1 MTKISTYLGFCIR
14 AGKIAFGIN
23 RIEAQKR
30 AYLLIADGNL
40 GKNSLKVM
48 VKEKDRLNCSF
59 IVTENGLLGE
69 LAHRPTVKAVAI
81 LDENLAMAIVN
92 EAKQKPQFKFYSGG
106 EN

>member
-1 MTKISTYLGFCIR
+1 MTKISTYIGFCIR
-14 AGKIAFGIN
+14 ANKISFGIN

-30 AYLLIADGNL
+30 AYLLIADGEL

-48 VKEKDRLNCSF
+48 VKEQGRLNCPF
-59 IVTENGLLGE
+59 IVTEKGLLGE

-81 LDENLAMAIVN
+81 LDENLALAIIK
-92 EAKQKPQFKFYSGG
+92 EASQKPQFKFYSGG

>member
-30 AYLLIADGNL
+30 AHLLIADGEL

-48 VKEKDRLNCSF
+48 AKEQGRLNCPLV
-59 IVTENGLLGE
+59 ITEKGLLGE

-81 LDENLAMAIVN
+81 LDENLANAIVK
-92 EAKQKPQFKFYSGG
+92 EASQKPQFKFYSGG

>member
-23 RIEAQKR
+23 RIESQKR
-30 AYLLIADGNL
+30 AYLLIADGEL
-40 GKNSLKVM
+40 GKNSFKAM
-48 VKEKDRLNCSF
+48 IKEQDRLNCPL

-69 LAHRPTVKAVAI
+69 LTHRPTVKAVAI
-81 LDENLAMAIVN
+81 LDENLAVAI
-92 EAKQKPQFKFYSGG
+92 EKETRQKLQFEFYSGG